1 MRTYFCILAALL
13 FAGSA
18 TAAGSL
24 ADCAGV
30 IRAFGDQSSW
40 LSACFVVGDGSW
52 AVATYGAVNEIV
64 GPDASQI
71 VRNPIFISAYTGEA
85 CQCEVRATDKTL
97 NIALLKLT
105 IKGLPAAPLA
115 PMSEFTKAG
124 AGTMGELMSG
134 DQVGNRWQTDIYGV
148 TRERTDTGTQLNVA
162 SWSSAKIFVTD
173 IGKYK
178 WLFLSDVSPD
188 RAVPN
193 GSMIARDESV
203 VGMYLNKLVITGG
216 KKDIVFGRCAMSTEM
231 ARWLGDHG
239 VNSASLTNPP
249 AATVK
254 RDETAGSAF
263 QLQAR
268 IYSSIGAGR
277 PDLALDNATILVK
290 LRPTDAQA
298 RMALGTA
305 LVATGKPDDAL
316 KAYDEAQ
323 KLDPRLS
330 GLRVNRAPALVAQ
343 KKKDEAES
351 ELLKAAEESPTDI
364 RPVVALANFYLAD
377 EKTLDK
383 AYTSAQKLTTMAGN
397 SPATHLLLA
406 KVEKTRK
413 NYQAAIN
420 AIGEALKLAPD
431 WGDGWYALGSTFEQ
445 SGDKANAEKAYR
457 KLAEKQPKNPGS
469 LMTLASFLAD
479 EGKRDE
485 ATEFITKVRAL
496 NPPKEVLDAAKALQ
510 DKIDGKALEKSAK

>member
-1 MRTYFCILAALL
+1 MRTYICILSALL
-13 FAGSA
+13 IAGSA
-18 TAAGSL
+18 AVAESL

-52 AVATYGAVNEIV
+52 AVTTYGAVNEKV
-64 GPDASQI
+64 GPEASLI

-85 CQCEVRATDKTL
+85 CQCEVRAADKDL
-97 NIALLKLT
+97 NIVLLKLP

-115 PMSEFTKAG
+115 QSSAFTKAG
-124 AGTMGELMSG
+124 FGTMGELMSG
-134 DQVGNRWQTDIYGV
+134 DQVGNRWPTDIYGV
-148 TRERTDTGTQLNVA
+148 TREKTDAGVRLNVA
-162 SWSSAKIFVTD
+162 NWSAAKVFVTD
-173 IGKYK
+173 IGKYR

-193 GSMIARDESV
+193 GSMIARDASV

-216 KKDIVFGRCAMSTEM
+216 QRDIVFGRCAMSTEM

-239 VNSASLTNPP
+239 VNSANLTAPP
-249 AATVK
+249 AATAK
-254 RDETAGSAF
+254 RDETANSAF
-263 QLQAR
+263 QLQSR

-277 PDLALDNATILVK
+277 PDLALENATALTR

-298 RMALGTA
+298 RMVLGTA

-316 KAYDEAQ
+316 KAYDEAL
-323 KLDPRLS
+323 KLDPKLS
-330 GLRVNRAPALVAQ
+330 GLRVNRGLALVAQ
-343 KKKDEAES
+343 KKRDKAES

-364 RPVVALANFYLAD
+364 RPVIALANFYLAD
-377 EKTLDK
+377 EKSLDK
-383 AYTSAQKLTTMAGN
+383 SYIYAQKLTTMAGN

-413 NYQAAIN
+413 KYQAAIN

-431 WGDGWYALGSTFEQ
+431 WGDGWYALGSTFEEA
-445 SGDKANAEKAYR
+445 GDKSSAEKAYR

-479 EGKRDE
+479 EGKKDE
-485 ATEFITKVRAL
+485 ATELIAKVRTL

-510 DKIDGKALEKSAK
+510 DKIDGKAPEK